1 MQLNELSASD
11 PSFVGLNC
19 NADFKKTADFKKNC
33 NNISAERGLFFLF
46 FLLPLLVLVGG
57 EPEIFRPG
65 SVQKQKK
72 PP

>member
-19 NADFKKTADFKKNC
+19 NADFKKNC